1 MYRSGISSFSIR
13 TLDKDDDK
21 RKSLRSGNGQALSG
35 GALDAKQPVHWRDLA
50 QALVEEEQ
58 ALILPCAEGGKVAAA
73 SKSSKSRPATA
84 SALNPTPGSRRMF
97 RDWLEREGVAVAGSE
112 NCKTMKFSSEYYA
125 TLSRIIELQVKLLP
139 LSSDQVVAAVKLI
152 WAHAPAVNRC
162 LHAALQLEAASSGR
176 TETDSVPFMARESCV
191 ELIAC
196 CLKWIQYVR
205 KIDAAAPTSAL
216 RRSVIAV
223 CDSIF
228 IELQPAIWR
237 VAQPVGSLRHL
248 RLLEVERPP
257 PGTLGKLD
265 ATDLV
270 EAVQD
275 EDGAEAR
282 SGHPPRGAAQLQ
294 ASRISH
300 GHIAETGGTYVF
312 RNDILVQKH
321 LSADGLPSWLE
332 QCSDDHLVEA
342 ACSCPT
348 FFEVCQ
354 QFAKQEQHDRERC
367 AKTIS
372 QIHNVQEKVAVL
384 CREDDAAVRHA
395 LELDWEKSNLC
406 RSIQLMRDDLT
417 SKQAQFD
424 ADLDDMIRRQNE
436 LLKQVQEV
444 REILAAAFP
453 QQIHRAKTTRGKPHT
468 SHVIFHRP
476 NSDSNV
482 CAACKSTARASPLR
496 SSQ

>member
-13 TLDKDDDK
+13 TVAKDDDK
-21 RKSLRSGNGQALSG
+21 RKSVRSGNGQALSS
-35 GALDAKQPVHWRDLA
+35 DAVEAKPPVHWRDLA
-50 QALVEEEQ
+50 AALVEQEN
-58 ALILPCAEGGKVAAA
+58 ALIPRAPCAEVDKAAAA
-73 SKSSKSRPATA
+73 SKSSKPRPATA
-84 SALNPTPGSRRMF
+84 SALNPTSGSRRMF

-139 LSSDQVVAAVKLI
+139 LSPDQVVAAVKLI

-162 LHAALQLEAASSGR
+162 LQAALQLEAAASCR
-176 TETDSVPFMARESCV
+176 TLTDSVPFMARESCV

-196 CLKWIQYVR
+196 CLKWIQYVS
-205 KIDAAAPTSAL
+205 KIDAAAPASAL
-216 RRSVIAV
+216 RRAVIAV

-237 VAQPVGSLRHL
+237 VAQPVGSLRHV
-248 RLLEVERPP
+248 RLLDVLRPPSSTLGGALNAADSVEELQHDSCAVER
-257 PGTLGKLD
+257 G
-265 ATDLV
+265 
-270 EAVQD
+270 
-275 EDGAEAR
+275 
-282 SGHPPRGAAQLQ
+282 GHPPRSASQLH
-294 ASRISH
+294 ASCISH
-300 GHIAETGGTYVF
+300 AHSAETGGTYVF

-321 LSADGLPSWLE
+321 LSADSLPSWLE
-332 QCSDDHLVEA
+332 RCSDEHLLEA

-372 QIHNVQEKVAVL
+372 QIHNVQEKVAAL
-384 CREDDAAVRHA
+384 CREDDAAVRHS

-406 RSIQLMRDDLT
+406 RELQLTRDDLG

-444 REILAAAFP
+444 RDTPAAAFP
-453 QQIHRAKTTRGKPHT
+453 PR
-468 SHVIFHRP
+468 
-476 NSDSNV
+476 
-482 CAACKSTARASPLR
+482 
-496 SSQ
+496 

>member
-13 TLDKDDDK
+13 TVDKDDDK
-21 RKSLRSGNGQALSG
+21 RKSMRSGNGQALSG
-35 GALDAKQPVHWRDLA
+35 GAVEAKPPVHWRDLA
-50 QALVEEEQ
+50 VALVEQEKS
-58 ALILPCAEGGKVAAA
+58 LIPPSAEGVKVAAA
-73 SKSSKSRPATA
+73 SKSSKARPATA
-84 SALNPTPGSRRMF
+84 SALNPTSGSRRMF
-97 RDWLEREGVAVAGSE
+97 RDWLQREGVAVAGSE

-139 LSSDQVVAAVKLI
+139 LSSDQVVAAVKLV
-152 WAHAPAVNRC
+152 WEHAPAVNRC
-162 LHAALQLEAASSGR
+162 LQAALQLEAASSCR
-176 TETDSVPFMARESCV
+176 TETDSAPFMARESCV

-205 KIDAAAPTSAL
+205 KIEAAVPAPAL
-216 RRSVIAV
+216 RRAVIAV

-237 VAQPVGSLRHL
+237 VAQPVGSLRHV
-248 RLLEVERPP
+248 RLLDVQRPP
-257 PGTLGKLD
+257 SKLD
-265 ATDLV
+265 ALDSV
-270 EAVQD
+270 EEVQD
-275 EDGAEAR
+275 DNGVSVREG
-282 SGHPPRGAAQLQ
+282 SGHPLRSAAQFQ

-300 GHIAETGGTYVF
+300 ARLAETGGTYVF

-321 LSADGLPSWLE
+321 LSADCLPSWLE
-332 QCSDDHLVEA
+332 QCSDDHLLDA

-372 QIHNVQEKVAVL
+372 QIHNVQEKVAAL
-384 CREDDAAVRHA
+384 CREDDAAVRYS

-406 RSIQLMRDDLT
+406 RSLQLMRDDLS
-417 SKQAQFD
+417 SKQAHFD

-444 REILAAAFP
+444 RFTHSAAFP
-453 QQIHRAKTTRGKPHT
+453 PRAKTT
-468 SHVIFHRP
+468 
-476 NSDSNV
+476 
-482 CAACKSTARASPLR
+482 
-496 SSQ
+496 